1 MRAALAALGLA
12 LAAMPAR
19 DETLADAIALAYQTN
34 PTLQSERAQ
43 LRGVDEGYVQARS
56 ALGPTASLQ
65 IAPSWDQTRFGYAS
79 PGASNSGLAQ
89 VTISQSLYAGGRDAL
104 GVAAARNQI
113 ASARQALRAT
123 EGNVMLA
130 VIQAYADVVRDAG
143 SLVVREKNLEVLKG
157 QVTEAKVRVRDGE
170 LTLTDVAQAEAQL
183 ANDRALL
190 STAQGQLQISRAEF
204 TTAVGE
210 NPGELAPGPPL
221 PGLPS
226 AADGAFDIAE
236 AQSPELMQAKFTEAG
251 SRDKVAVARAAWR
264 PTVSLNVVAGYTG
277 PVVPFGVRAVE
288 REVTGQA
295 VITQPLFTSG
305 LIGSQVRQ
313 ALDQNTSDRIAIETS
328 RRVMVQN
335 VANAWNQILVSRANA
350 VFQRDDVR
358 AAGFAFTGMRI
369 EYKAGLRA
377 TLDVLISEEALR
389 DAELSLLAAEH
400 DQYVAEATL
409 LRVIGRLEAPD
420 LVPGLPQYDPAEN
433 LRRVENRGQV
443 PWTPLVER
451 IDGLGTPGAGQQA
464 IPAPRGI
471 AERPA
476 MAPAAPAAP
485 SEAMITALPTA
496 PIPGTAS
503 PAPPPAR

>member
-1 MRAALAALGLA
+1 
-12 LAAMPAR
+12 
-19 DETLADAIALAYQTN
+19 
-34 PTLQSERAQ
+34 
-43 LRGVDEGYVQARS
+43 
-56 ALGPTASLQ
+56 
-65 IAPSWDQTRFGYAS
+65 
-79 PGASNSGLAQ
+79 
-89 VTISQSLYAGGRDAL
+89 
-104 GVAAARNQI
+104 
-113 ASARQALRAT
+113 
-123 EGNVMLA
+123 
-130 VIQAYADVVRDAG
+130 
-143 SLVVREKNLEVLKG
+143 
-157 QVTEAKVRVRDGE
+157 
-170 LTLTDVAQAEAQL
+170 
-183 ANDRALL
+183 
-190 STAQGQLQISRAEF
+190 
-204 TTAVGE
+204 
-210 NPGELAPGPPL
+210 
-221 PGLPS
+221 
-226 AADGAFDIAE
+226 
-236 AQSPELMQAKFTEAG
+236 
-251 SRDKVAVARAAWR
+251 
-264 PTVSLNVVAGYTG
+264 VVAGYTG

-400 DQYVAEATL
+400 DKCVAEATL

-420 LVPGLPQYDPAEN
+420 LVPGLPQYDSAGN
-433 LRRVENRGQV
+433 LRQVENCGQV
-443 PWTPLVER
+443 PWAPLVER
-451 IDGLGTPGAGQQA
+451 IDGLGAPGAGQQA
-464 IPAPRGI
+464 IPAPRPI

-476 MAPAAPAAP
+476 MAPADPAAP
-485 SEAMITALPTA
+485 SEAMITALPSA
-496 PIPGTAS
+496 PIPRTAS